1 MRIVEKT
8 QLMSATEIDR
18 TLRRLAHEIVE
29 QTGGAKDLALI
40 GIRRRGVPLAQR
52 LAEAIRGIARAEVP
66 VGILDITLYRDDL
79 SLVAQQPVMQSS
91 EVPFPVDDKVLVLVD
106 DVLYTG
112 RTVRAAMNG
121 LFDLGRPRRIQ
132 LCILIDRGHRE
143 LPIEASFVG
152 RYVQTS
158 DTEIIEV
165 RLNEVDQEERVVLV
179 ERVSD

>member
-1 MRIVEKT
+1 MRVVEKS

-18 TLRRLAHEIVE
+18 TLQRLAHEIVE
-29 QTGGAKDLALI
+29 QNHGAENVALI
-40 GIRRRGVPLAQR
+40 GIRRRGVPLAER
-52 LAEAIRGIARAEVP
+52 LAAAIRLIARAEVP
-66 VGILDITLYRDDL
+66 VGTLDITLYRDDL

-91 EVPFPVDDKVLVLVD
+91 DVTFPVDDKILILVD

-132 LCILIDRGHRE
+132 LGVLIDRGHRE
-143 LPIEASFVG
+143 LPVEAQYVG

-158 DTEIIEV
+158 ELEIVEV
-165 RLNEVDQEERVVLV
+165 RLKEIDGEERVMLV
-179 ERVSD
+179 ERVP